1 MSNWVNIATPSTFM
15 SISFF
20 KTWNLYHW
28 SQKVSSVPCN
38 TPLHHPFWP
47 HTLGGRPGTSPA
59 PWRWSLLP
67 GLPSLPCDVPSWTA
81 KTHLTVNFKKCV
93 LVLNSGNLHTKSEVC
108 SAVFFRYW
116 YGNTRSTNQQTE
128 WPTETIQYFFQ
139 KVA

>member
-1 MSNWVNIATPSTFM
+1 MPLLLHLCQYHFLKPETYNIESKMFP
-15 SISFF
+15 
-20 KTWNLYHW
+20 LYLVILHFIVPFGHIHW
-28 SQKVSSVPCN
+28 EAGQGLLQLLGDDLYSLGC
-38 TPLHHPFWP
+38 LHFLVMFPV
-47 HTLGGRPGTSPA
+47 
-59 PWRWSLLP
+59 
-67 GLPSLPCDVPSWTA
+67 GLQ